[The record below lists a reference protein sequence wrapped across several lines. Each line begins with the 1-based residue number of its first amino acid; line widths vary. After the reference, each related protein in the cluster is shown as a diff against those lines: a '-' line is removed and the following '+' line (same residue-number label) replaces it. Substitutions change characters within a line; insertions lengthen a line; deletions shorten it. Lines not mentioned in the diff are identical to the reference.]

1 MKSRYVVKASLGHV
15 RDLPKSKLGVD
26 VAHDF
31 EPQYINIRG
40 KGDLIKELKE
50 AAKNASRVYLATDP
64 DREGEAISWHLCAIL
79 GIDPKDAQ
87 RVTFHEITEKA
98 VKDAFSHPSAL
109 NLKLVDAQQAR
120 RVLDRLVGYSLS
132 PLLWHKI
139 RPGLSAGRVQS
150 AALRLVVARENEI
163 RSFEP
168 QEYWTIEALLKGKNG
183 EVSAKYFG
191 PGKKKADVTS
201 RAQVD
206 AIVADVRGKPFK
218 VLSVTPKERRKAP
231 PFAFTTSTIQ
241 QEASRKLGF
250 PVRRTM
256 SVAQALYEGVEMGD
270 EGYTGLIT
278 YMRTDSTQISP
289 VAVAEARKFITGAY
303 GPEYVG
309 AARRQPQRPGE
320 QGAHEGIRPTSVA
333 RTPESVKRFLKAEQ
347 FKLYKLIWDRFL
359 SSQMA
364 PAIYDTVTCDVECGK
379 HIFRATG
386 SRLRFAGFTKV
397 YEEGQDNPAEEDK
410 EIIPLEVGET
420 LSLVKL
426 EPLQHFT
433 EPPPRYTEASLVKAL
448 EESGIGRPSTYATI
462 IATIIEREYV
472 DREAKRLYPTD
483 LGVLVDKLLAENFPS
498 VVDLKFTAAMEKEL
512 DSVEEGDSNWV
523 SVVRGFWEPFKGQVE
538 KAEKEVDRLK
548 VADEP
553 AGEVC
558 EKCGRPMVIKRGR
571 YGRFIACSGY
581 PECKNTKPL
590 LEKTGAVCPRC
601 GGDIVQRRSRQGRV
615 FYGCSNYPSC
625 DFTTWGKPVPDSKC
639 PVCGSFL
646 VESGGKSKSYR
657 CADPN
662 CSYRAEKLLN
672 IEK

>member
-1 MKSRYVVKASLGHV
+1 MKSRYQVKASLGHV

-26 VAHDF
+26 VAHNF

-50 AAKNASRVYLATDP
+50 AAKGASRVYLATDP

-79 GIDPKDAQ
+79 GIDPKEAQ

-98 VKDAFSHPSAL
+98 VKDAFAHPSPL
-109 NLKLVDAQQAR
+109 NVKLVDAQQAR

-150 AALRLVVARENEI
+150 AALRLVVLRENEI
-163 RSFEP
+163 KAFQP
-168 QEYWTIEALLKGKNG
+168 KEYWTLEALLKGKNG
-183 EVSAKYFG
+183 EVKARYYG
-191 PGKKKADVTS
+191 TGGKKVEVS
-201 RAQVD
+201 SEAQVS
-206 AIVADVRGKPFK
+206 AIIEDVRGKPFTVK
-218 VLSVTPKERRKAP
+218 SVTPKERRKAA
-231 PFAFTTSTIQ
+231 PFPFTTSTIQ

-256 SVAQALYEGVEMGD
+256 SVAQTLYEGVELGD

-278 YMRTDSTQISP
+278 YMRTDSTHISP
-289 VAVAEARKFITGAY
+289 LATAEARKFITGAY

-309 AARRQPQRPGE
+309 ATRRDRPRPGE

-333 RTPESVKRFLKAEQ
+333 RAPERVKRFLKPEQ
-347 FKLYKLIWDRFL
+347 FRLYTLIWDRFV

-364 PAIYDTVTCDVECGK
+364 PAVYDTVTCDIESGK
-379 HIFRATG
+379 HVFRATG
-386 SRLRFAGFTKV
+386 SRMRFPGFTRV

-410 EIIPLEVGET
+410 EIIPLEKGESV
-420 LSLVKL
+420 SLLKMDPVR
-426 EPLQHFT
+426 HFT
-433 EPPPRYTEASLVKAL
+433 DPPPRYTEASLVKAL
-448 EESGIGRPSTYATI
+448 EENGIGRPSTYAPI
-462 IATIIEREYV
+462 IATLMEREYV
-472 DREAKRLYPTD
+472 DREAKRLFPTE
-483 LGVLVDKLLAENFPS
+483 LGVLVDTLLAENFPA
-498 VVDLKFTAAMEKEL
+498 VVDLAFTAAMEKEL
-512 DSVEEGDSNWV
+512 DSVEEGTSDWV
-523 SVVRGFWEPFKGQVE
+523 SVVREFWEPLRVQVD
-538 KAEKEVDRLK
+538 KVEKEVDRLK
-548 VADEP
+548 VEDEP

-558 EKCGRPMVIKRGR
+558 DKCGRPMVIKRGR

-590 LEKTGAVCPRC
+590 LEKTGALCPKC
-601 GGDIVQRRSRQGRV
+601 GGDIVLRRSRQGRA
-615 FYGCSNYPSC
+615 FYGCSNYPAC
-625 DFTTWGKPVPDSKC
+625 DFVTWSKPVPDAKC

-646 VESGGKSKSYR
+646 VESGGKVETYR
-657 CADPN
+657 CAKPG
-662 CSYRAEKLLN
+662 CSYKTQKLTN